1 MLCTVF
7 ERLEQLGPSIIS
19 QGKDFFIRG
28 LSVFPLHLMFPLKK
42 KTKQKPIYV
51 LHTESSTVLR
61 DVIHADFLENSMR
74 LALFCLLPF
83 PVCTWFSMLLGE
95 GHGIDTSS
103 GGLPNVP
110 PFQLLTG
117 DNALLSFET
126 RERGFGIS
134 AAQTAHVVGYNGR
147 SITQEVLI
155 T

>member
-1 MLCTVF
+1 
-7 ERLEQLGPSIIS
+7 
-19 QGKDFFIRG
+19 
-28 LSVFPLHLMFPLKK
+28 MFPLKK

-61 DVIHADFLENSMR
+61 DIIHADFLENSMR

-110 PFQLLTG
+110 PFQLLIG

-134 AAQTAHVVGYNGR
+134 AAQTAHVVGYNER
-147 SITQEVLI
+147 SIIQEVLI